1 MHVLQ
6 GGMHSIDLLCVSIS
20 RRDIPP
26 NADAN
31 CYIYPQLSHMN
42 LKQVLRGHMHIID
55 LSHASISTRHMWCQ
69 NRRLSSPFLSD

>member
-6 GGMHSIDLLCVSIS
+6 GGMHTIDSLCVSIS

-31 CYIYPQLSHMN
+31 YYIYPQLSHMN
-42 LKQVLRGHMHIID
+42 LKQVLRGHIHIID
-55 LSHASISTRHMWCQ
+55 LSHASISTRDMWCQ